1 MLATVQS
8 IESLEQ
14 WESVLSNTER
24 VVCHFW
30 AAWSESCLQL
40 QAVMQQLAL
49 DQGQELKFVQVEA
62 EKIPEISLRNNIVA
76 VPTFILYK
84 KKGEFARVNGANA
97 AELTNKVQLLAEIL
111 SEATG
116 MDINQRC
123 KSLIQSAP
131 VLLCMKGS
139 GNDPRCRFS
148 KRIVDILNEK
158 NVDFLTYD
166 ILQDP
171 EIREGLK
178 EFSNWP
184 TYPQLYHNGELL
196 GGVDIIE
203 ALSKSGELDTLPKRE
218 KLQDKLKRLVS
229 ARSVMLFMKGDPQN
243 PRCKF
248 SLATIDIMNETG
260 VEYGTFD
267 ILEDDEVRQGLKE
280 YSDWPT
286 YPQLYVQSE
295 LIGGLDIIRSL
306 REAGELEGTLK
317 AK

>member
-1 MLATVQS
+1 MLSAVQS
-8 IESLEQ
+8 IESQEQ
-14 WESVLSNTER
+14 WDSVLSSTET

-30 AAWSESCLQL
+30 ASWSESCLQL
-40 QAVMQQLAL
+40 QAVMQQLAS
-49 DQGQELKFVQVEA
+49 DQGPKLKFVQLEA
-62 EKIPEISLRNNIVA
+62 ERFPEISLKNNILA
-76 VPTFILYK
+76 VPTFIMYK
-84 KKGEFARVNGANA
+84 KNGEFARVNGANA
-97 AELTNKVQLLAEIL
+97 AELTKKVQLLADTPPDPL
-111 SEATG
+111 GT
-116 MDINQRC
+116 DINQRC
-123 KSLIQSAP
+123 KALIQSAP

-139 GNDPRCRFS
+139 GSEPRCRFS
-148 KRIVDILNEK
+148 KRMVDILNEK
-158 NVDFLTYD
+158 NVDFLVFD

-196 GGVDIIE
+196 GGVDITE

-218 KLQDKLKRLVS
+218 KLQDKIKRLIS
-229 ARSVMLFMKGDPQN
+229 ACPVMLFMKGNPQN

-248 SLATIDIMNETG
+248 SRATIDILSETG

-267 ILEDDEVRQGLKE
+267 ILEDEAVRQGLKE

-286 YPQLYVQSE
+286 FPQLYVQSE
-295 LIGGLDIIRSL
+295 LIGGLDIMRSL

>member
-1 MLATVQS
+1 MSGTVHS
-8 IESLEQ
+8 IESQEQ
-14 WESVLSNTER
+14 WDSILSSRDR

-30 AAWSESCLQL
+30 APWSESCLQL
-40 QAVMQQLAL
+40 EAVMQQLASEHGDL
-49 DQGQELKFVQVEA
+49 EFVQLEA
-62 EKIPEISLRNNIVA
+62 EKFPNISQKNNITA
-76 VPTFILYK
+76 VPTFILYRVR
-84 KKGEFARVNGANA
+84 GEIARVNGANA
-97 AELTNKVQLLAEIL
+97 AELTKKIQLLAETP
-111 SEATG
+111 TG
-116 MDINQRC
+116 VIGIDINQRC
-123 KSLIQSAP
+123 KSLIHSAP

-139 GNDPRCRFS
+139 GNEPRCRFS
-148 KRIVDILNEK
+148 KQIVDILNER
-158 NVDFLTYD
+158 NVDFLSFD

-184 TYPQLYHNGELL
+184 TYPQLYHNGDLL
-196 GGVDIIE
+196 GGVDIVE
-203 ALSKSGELDTLPKRE
+203 AMSKSGELDSLPKTE
-218 KLQDKLKRLVS
+218 KLQDKLKRLIS
-229 ARSVMLFMKGDPQN
+229 TSSVMLFMKGDPQN

-267 ILEDDEVRQGLKE
+267 ILEDEAVRQGLKE

-286 YPQLYVQSE
+286 FPQLYVQSE

-306 REAGELEGTLK
+306 REAGELEATLE